1 MWEGSDTLIK
11 WLWHLEQGHKQQNVQ
26 ELSESKCAIN
36 RSQNFCLRERLI
48 EVKDNG
54 RSLCENV
61 FHSRDNNAIKILMSC
76 SGGALELNF

>member
-36 RSQNFCLRERLI
+36 RSQIFCLRERLI
-48 EVKDNG
+48 EVKDNE
-54 RSLCENV
+54 RSVGENV
-61 FHSRDNNAIKILMSC
+61 FHSRDMRF
-76 SGGALELNF
+76 SGRALELNF